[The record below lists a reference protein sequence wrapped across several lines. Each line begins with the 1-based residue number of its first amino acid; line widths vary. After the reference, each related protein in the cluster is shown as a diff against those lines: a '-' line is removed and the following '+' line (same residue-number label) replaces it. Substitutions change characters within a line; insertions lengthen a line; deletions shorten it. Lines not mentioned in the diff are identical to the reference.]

1 MNWGQLND
9 PVSYQCLTDAVEA
22 LQSATQEVQ
31 SFSNLLV
38 AIFLSL
44 ILMNSVKQFKA
55 KLKCLKTD
63 SLTERL

>member
-9 PVSYQCLTDAVEA
+9 PVSYQCLTGAVVA
-22 LQSATQEVQ
+22 LQSAAQEVQ

-38 AIFLSL
+38 ANFLSL

-63 SLTERL
+63 SLTELL